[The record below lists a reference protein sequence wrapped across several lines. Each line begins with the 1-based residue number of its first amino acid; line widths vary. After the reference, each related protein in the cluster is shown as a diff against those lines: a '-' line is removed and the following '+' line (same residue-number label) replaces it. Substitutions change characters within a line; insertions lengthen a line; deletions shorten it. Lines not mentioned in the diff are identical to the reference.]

1 MHKMLKHLKKYTGM
15 IVLIV
20 GLLVCQAVCELWLPT
35 YTASIVDVGLQQKG
49 VEDGTPI
56 LIREET
62 LQSLLIWMSESDANT
77 LIEPN
82 YHVATQEEITSAGA
96 TETTSTLLVLGEVDS
111 DTQALLENAF
121 SYAWLLQSAITADA
135 SASGMELSGLIPDMN
150 GQDISPEIFVSMM
163 QSMSA
168 DQRDPI
174 LSEIYQSLEAYFP
187 STLLTQAAVTAVSA
201 EYEAIGI
208 NLDDWQSAAIFSDG
222 AMMLLI
228 ALLSALASITVGY
241 FGSIVA
247 ASLGRDLRSK
257 VFHRVI
263 AFGQA
268 EMDQYST
275 ASLITRTTNDIQQI
289 QTVMVMLLRMV
300 IYAPIIGIGGF
311 IRAWQTNPSMSW
323 VIGVGVLAVM
333 SIVGVLM
340 IFALPRFKR
349 IQKQID
355 HVNRVMRETLT
366 GLPVIRAFCTQK
378 REEERFD
385 EASVALTKTQLFVNR
400 LMSGMMPMMMLVMN
414 GISLLV
420 LWVGASG
427 IDAGTMQV
435 GTIMAYIQYAMQIIM
450 AFLMISMMS
459 IMLPRA
465 SVSASRVQEVLDT
478 SIAIDDPKAPKAL
491 DSNHPKR
498 GTVVFDH
505 VSFRYPNA
513 DENALT
519 DLSFTA
525 NPGETTAILGGTGC
539 GKSTL
544 LNLIPRFYDA
554 SEGTITIGGENI
566 LEIGL
571 NDLRDHIGFVPQKA
585 VLFSGTVASNIGFGE
600 NDIPLDQIKTAA
612 KVAQATDFIDSRNGA
627 YDSAISQGGT
637 NVSGGQKQRLSIARA
652 VAKKP
657 DIFLFDDSFSA
668 LDFKTDAAVRS
679 ALKEYAK
686 DATTI
691 VVAQRIATVMQA
703 EQIIVLDDGIIVGKG
718 THQDL
723 MQNCEVYRQIATSQ
737 LSKEEL
743 ANG

>member
-1 MHKMLKHLKKYTGM
+1 
-15 IVLIV
+15 
-20 GLLVCQAVCELWLPT
+20 
-35 YTASIVDVGLQQKG
+35 
-49 VEDGTPI
+49 
-56 LIREET
+56 
-62 LQSLLIWMSESDANT
+62 
-77 LIEPN
+77 
-82 YHVATQEEITSAGA
+82 
-96 TETTSTLLVLGEVDS
+96 
-111 DTQALLENAF
+111 
-121 SYAWLLQSAITADA
+121 
-135 SASGMELSGLIPDMN
+135 
-150 GQDISPEIFVSMM
+150 
-163 QSMSA
+163 
-168 DQRDPI
+168 
-174 LSEIYQSLEAYFP
+174 
-187 STLLTQAAVTAVSA
+187 
-201 EYEAIGI
+201 
-208 NLDDWQSAAIFSDG
+208 
-222 AMMLLI
+222 
-228 ALLSALASITVGY
+228 
-241 FGSIVA
+241 
-247 ASLGRDLRSK
+247 
-257 VFHRVI
+257 
-263 AFGQA
+263 
-268 EMDQYST
+268 
-275 ASLITRTTNDIQQI
+275 
-289 QTVMVMLLRMV
+289 
-300 IYAPIIGIGGF
+300 
-311 IRAWQTNPSMSW
+311 
-323 VIGVGVLAVM
+323 
-333 SIVGVLM
+333 
-340 IFALPRFKR
+340 
-349 IQKQID
+349 
-355 HVNRVMRETLT
+355 
-366 GLPVIRAFCTQK
+366 
-378 REEERFD
+378 
-385 EASVALTKTQLFVNR
+385 
-400 LMSGMMPMMMLVMN
+400 
-414 GISLLV
+414 
-420 LWVGASG
+420 
-427 IDAGTMQV
+427 
-435 GTIMAYIQYAMQIIM
+435 MAYIQYAMQIIM

-478 SIAIDDPKAPKAL
+478 PIAIDDPKAPKAL

-554 SEGTITIGGENI
+554 TEGTITIGGENI
-566 LEIGL
+566 LEVGL
-571 NDLRDHIGFVPQKA
+571 NDLRDHIGYVPQKA
-585 VLFSGTVASNIGFGE
+585 VLFSGTVASNISFGE